1 MLLPSSKSSW
11 HSTKVWLKSRLM
23 TPALYICRVL
33 KHADA
38 SLNTLPSVWLQQLL
52 CRVSEPGQSR
62 DDIIRRSAGL
72 PPAFMS
78 IFLAEPQGTHKH
90 LLHIGLSGL
99 LVIAGLSSVHALLSK
114 IMMIVSVDLWLSPS
128 TIRDQEAALIMQANR
143 RRESLGHVCIP

>member
-1 MLLPSSKSSW
+1 M
-11 HSTKVWLKSRLM
+11 R
-23 TPALYICRVL
+23 RVL

-38 SLNTLPSVWLQQLL
+38 SLNTLPSQWLQQLL
-52 CRVSEPGQSR
+52 ARVSEPGQSR

-99 LVIAGLSSVHALLSK
+99 LVTAGMMLRLPALKLP
-114 IMMIVSVDLWLSPS
+114 DLVRCDASQLPFSCHQ
-128 TIRDQEAALIMQANR
+128 T
-143 RRESLGHVCIP
+143 LGHH